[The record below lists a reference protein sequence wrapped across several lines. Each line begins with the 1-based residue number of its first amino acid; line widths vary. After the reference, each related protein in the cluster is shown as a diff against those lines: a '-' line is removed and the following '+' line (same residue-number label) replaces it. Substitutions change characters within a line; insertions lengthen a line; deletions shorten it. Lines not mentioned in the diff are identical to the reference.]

1 MCRFLYVIALGS
13 LLTPVIAQDAG
24 HGCNQPVNCARPKRE
39 PRQTEA
45 APAPTPEGTFVTGPA
60 SGDVAGESS
69 SLGIRFGT
77 LRIPE
82 IAIPLPTIQLPSF
95 VRYRRDAEMHTEAA
109 RAPFV
114 YGPVT
119 EFGLQPRGTAEVAG
133 GDDDGSGGQ
142 PEVQGGDEPY
152 RPCPPCQPYCPPHHC
167 VPPCS
172 QEGCVRMF
180 GSEFDSWQA
189 SLRSGVPPQDDHVA
203 RLEAQML
210 ALQKSV
216 ETLARSHGAVANSA
230 PVDATAEHSS
240 QQVSRQFTVDRASS
254 GAVRLAGIVEEADT
268 TGAEANVRDE
278 LIRRQAEQISRL
290 EAELKNLRKSDAV
303 SAVPPRTTGGKA
315 TLTDRRSQSSESS
328 KPLARGLSSLVDR
341 LKPNRK

>member
-1 MCRFLYVIALGS
+1 MRRFLCVIALGS
-13 LLTPVIAQDAG
+13 LLSPVLAQDAG
-24 HGCNQPVNCARPKRE
+24 QGCNQPVNCARPKRDR
-39 PRQTEA
+39 RQPEA

-142 PEVQGGDEPY
+142 QEVQGADEPY

-172 QEGCVRMF
+172 EEGCVRMF
-180 GSEFDSWQA
+180 GSEFDSWQT
-189 SLRSGVPPQDDHVA
+189 SLRSGIPPQDDHVA
-203 RLEAQML
+203 RLEAQMS
-210 ALQKSV
+210 ALQRSV
-216 ETLARSHGAVANSA
+216 EKLAQAQSNSA
-230 PVDATAEHSS
+230 GVFSTERSS
-240 QQVSRQFTVDRASS
+240 QQVSRQFEFD
-254 GAVRLAGIVEEADT
+254 GAPTGQVRLAGNIAEADT
-268 TGAEANVRDE
+268 AQGGATVRDE

-290 EAELKNLRKSDAV
+290 EEELKNLRKPDSN
-303 SAVPPRTTGGKA
+303 SAVPARPQSSNA
-315 TLTDRRSQSSESS
+315 AFADRRSQNTQSPRSLN
-328 KPLARGLSSLVDR
+328 KGLSALVDR